1 MNFVIL
7 QWLKILNLLLQGDYH
22 VFLRPIVIKKESDA
36 GALALQDCEPVY
48 EGRITSSNTNKL
60 VAVLEFAR
68 AIKTEDTPEDDHSKY
83 AFDEEDE
90 EIADSYCALG
100 EVVLHYIDLHF
111 RIERQKKLNGF
122 LLDHMR

>member
-1 MNFVIL
+1 MDFVIL
-7 QWLKILNLLLQGDYH
+7 RRLQILNLLLQGDYH

-36 GALALQDCEPVY
+36 EALALGDCEPVY
-48 EGRITSSNTNKL
+48 EGRITSSNTNRL

-68 AIKTEDTPEDDHSKY
+68 AVKTENIPEDDQSKH

-100 EVVLHYIDLHF
+100 EVVLHYIDLYF
-111 RIERQKKLNGF
+111 RIERQKKLNAF
-122 LLDHMR
+122 LLHHMR